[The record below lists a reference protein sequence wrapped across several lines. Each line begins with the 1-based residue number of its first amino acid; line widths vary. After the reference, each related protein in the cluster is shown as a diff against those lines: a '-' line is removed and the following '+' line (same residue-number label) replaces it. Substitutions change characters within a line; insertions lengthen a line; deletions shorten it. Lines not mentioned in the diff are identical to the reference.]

1 MQLNETQQAKQHL
14 ETLTE
19 GMDVYFGGRVTE
31 RNDKVELVLSV
42 FKLEDNTCI
51 GGVTLYVFDK
61 SEEMEIRNKVR
72 QLEDECTVFFGKFV
86 L

>member
-14 ETLTE
+14 ETLSE
-19 GMDVYFGGRVTE
+19 GMDVYFGGRVLE
-31 RNDKVELVLSV
+31 RNGKVEIILSV
-42 FKLEDNTCI
+42 FKLEDNTCLGWI
-51 GGVTLYVFDK
+51 TLYMFDK